1 MGAINPA
8 DSSTP
13 MRATIEYDNGK
24 TLMAQGPQ
32 ALHDHVASRMEKA
45 LGRALPQ
52 MEVRFKDVS
61 ISADIV
67 VKDETDIKVELP
79 TLTNELMKSV
89 RGLGAKKHTVRKQIL
104 RNVSGVFK
112 PGTITLVL
120 GQPGSGK
127 SSLMKLLS
135 GRFPEQKNVTVEGEV
150 TYNGAPAN
158 ELLRRLPQFVS
169 YVTQRDKHYPSLTV
183 KETLE
188 FAHACCGG
196 GFSERDAQHFAGG
209 TPEENKAALDA
220 ARAMFKHYPDIVI
233 QQLGLDNCQNT
244 IVGDA
249 MTRGVSGGE
258 RKRVT
263 TGEMEFGNK
272 YVMMMDEISTGLDSA
287 ATFDIITT
295 QRSIAKKFRK
305 TIVISLLQP
314 SPEVFELFD
323 DVVILNEGHV
333 MYHGPRA
340 EALGYFES
348 LGFKCPP
355 RRDVADFLLDLGT
368 DKQAQYEVSSTP
380 SSSIP
385 RTASQYADLFTRSR
399 IYGRMMEDLHGPVHP
414 SLIEDKTK
422 HIDPIPE
429 FHQNFWDSTIG
440 VVRRQITL
448 TMRDTAFL
456 IGRSVMVILMGLL
469 YSSVFYQ
476 FDETNAQLVMG
487 IIFNAVMFVS
497 LGQQAQIPTFMAARE
512 VFYKQRRANFFRTA
526 SFVFSNS
533 VSQLPLGF
541 AECLVFGS
549 IVYWMCGYVS
559 TVEAFLLFELVMFMT
574 NLAMAAWFFFLSCAS
589 PDLNVANPISMVSIL
604 FFVLFAGFV
613 ITKDQIPDYLIWIYW
628 INPMAWG
635 VRALAVNQYTD
646 DSFDTCV
653 YNDVD
658 YCANYNMTMGE
669 YSLTTFEVPTEKFWL
684 WYGMVFMAAA
694 YVFFMFL
701 SYISLE
707 YHRFESPENVTLDN
721 GNKEE
726 TSDDYG
732 LIRTPRSSQA
742 RGDTMLSVAPD
753 SEKHFIPVTIAFKD
767 LWYSVPDPAN
777 PKDTIDLLKGI
788 SGYALPGT
796 ITALMGSS
804 GAGKTTLMD
813 VIAGRKTGGKITGQ
827 ILLNGHPATDL
838 SIRRSTGYCE
848 QMDIHSESATIREAL
863 TFSAF
868 LRQGADVPDSFKYD
882 SVNECLELL
891 DLHPIAD
898 QIIRGSSVEQMKRLT
913 IGVELAAQPSVLF
926 LDEPTSGLDA
936 RSAKLIM
943 DGVRKVANTGRTVV
957 CTIHQPSTEVF
968 SVFDSLLLLKRG
980 GETVFAGE
988 LGKNASEMIVY
999 FESIDGVAKLE
1010 DNYNPATWMLEVIG
1024 AGVGNSN
1031 GDRTDFVKIFQSS
1044 KHFELLQSNLD
1055 REGVSHPSPLM
1066 PPLEYSDKRAATELT
1081 QARFLIQRF
1090 FRMYWRTASY
1100 NLTRFFLALIL
1111 GLVFGITYVSAEYT
1125 SYAGINSGMGM
1136 LFCTTGFLGFISFSS
1151 VMPMASQDRL
1161 VFYRERAAQ
1170 TYNALWYFVGSTV
1183 VEIPYV
1189 FFSTMLLMAPYFP
1202 MVGFTGGATF
1212 FAYWLHLSMHV
1223 LWQAYFGQLMSYLM
1237 PTVEV
1242 ATIFGVLLQMI
1253 FFLFNGFNPPGASI
1267 PQGYKWLYH
1276 ITPHKYSLAL
1286 VASLVFGDCP
1296 SDGDGSE
1303 IGCQVMTGLPPSL
1316 PEDMTVKDYLGDV
1329 FAMKHSEIY
1338 KNFGFVLG
1346 FIVVYRFLALLAL
1359 RFVNHQKK

>member
-1 MGAINPA
+1 M
-8 DSSTP
+8 SSTQTDVSEHP

-45 LGRALPQ
+45 LGRTLPQ

-79 TLTNELMKSV
+79 TLANELMKSV
-89 RGLGAKKHTVRKQIL
+89 RGMGAKKHTVKKQIL
-104 RNVSGVFK
+104 KNVSGVFK

-135 GRFPEQKNVTVEGEV
+135 GRFPDQKNVTVEGEV

-209 TPEENKAALDA
+209 TPEENLAALDA

-305 TIVISLLQP
+305 TVVISLLQP

-348 LGFKCPP
+348 LGFNCPP

-368 DKQAQYEVSSTP
+368 DKQSQYEVNSIP

-385 RTASQYADLFTRSR
+385 RSASQFADVFTRSA
-399 IYGRMMEDLHGPVHP
+399 IYQHMMEDLHGPVHP
-414 SLIEDKTK
+414 SLIEDKAK

-429 FHQNFWDSTIG
+429 FHQNFWDSTIR
-440 VVRRQITL
+440 VVQRQITL
-448 TMRDTAFL
+448 TTRDTAFL
-456 IGRSVMVILMGLL
+456 VGRSVMVILMGLL

-487 IIFNAVMFVS
+487 IIFNAVLFVS
-497 LGQQAQIPTFMAARE
+497 LGQQAQIPMFMAARE
-512 VFYKQRRANFFRTA
+512 VFYKQRRANFFRTS
-526 SFVFSNS
+526 SFVLSNS
-533 VSQLPLGF
+533 VSQIPLGF
-541 AECLVFGS
+541 AESLVFGS

-559 TVEAFLLFELVMFMT
+559 TIEAFLLFELMLFMT

-589 PDLNVANPISMVSIL
+589 PDLNVANPMSMVSIL

-613 ITKDQIPDYLIWIYW
+613 ITKEQIPDYLIWIYW
-628 INPMAWG
+628 INPMAWS

-646 DSFDTCV
+646 DSFDICV

-658 YCANYNMTMGE
+658 YCASYNMTMGE
-669 YSLTTFEVPTEKFWL
+669 YSLSTFEVPTEKFWL

-721 GNKEE
+721 ENKGNA
-726 TSDDYG
+726 SDDYG
-732 LIRTPRSSQA
+732 LMRTPRSSQ
-742 RGDTMLSVAPD
+742 GGGETLVPVAPD
-753 SEKHFIPVTIAFKD
+753 SEKHFIP
-767 LWYSVPDPAN
+767 
-777 PKDTIDLLKGI
+777 LL
-788 SGYALPGT
+788 S
-796 ITALMGSS
+796 
-804 GAGKTTLMD
+804 
-813 VIAGRKTGGKITGQ
+813 
-827 ILLNGHPATDL
+827 
-838 SIRRSTGYCE
+838 RS
-848 QMDIHSESATIREAL
+848 R
-863 TFSAF
+863 
-868 LRQGADVPDSFKYD
+868 
-882 SVNECLELL
+882 
-891 DLHPIAD
+891 
-898 QIIRGSSVEQMKRLT
+898 
-913 IGVELAAQPSVLF
+913 
-926 LDEPTSGLDA
+926 TSGTAFPTRPTPRKPSTCSRVSADTLYPVPSRHSWGPRVPARPHSWTSSPDA
-936 RSAKLIM
+936 RPEARS
-943 DGVRKVANTGRTVV
+943 
-957 CTIHQPSTEVF
+957 
-968 SVFDSLLLLKRG
+968 
-980 GETVFAGE
+980 
-988 LGKNASEMIVY
+988 
-999 FESIDGVAKLE
+999 
-1010 DNYNPATWMLEVIG
+1010 PAR
-1024 AGVGNSN
+1024 S
-1031 GDRTDFVKIFQSS
+1031 
-1044 KHFELLQSNLD
+1044 
-1055 REGVSHPSPLM
+1055 
-1066 PPLEYSDKRAATELT
+1066 
-1081 QARFLIQRF
+1081 
-1090 FRMYWRTASY
+1090 
-1100 NLTRFFLALIL
+1100 
-1111 GLVFGITYVSAEYT
+1111 
-1125 SYAGINSGMGM
+1125 
-1136 LFCTTGFLGFISFSS
+1136 C
-1151 VMPMASQDRL
+1151 
-1161 VFYRERAAQ
+1161 
-1170 TYNALWYFVGSTV
+1170 
-1183 VEIPYV
+1183 
-1189 FFSTMLLMAPYFP
+1189 
-1202 MVGFTGGATF
+1202 
-1212 FAYWLHLSMHV
+1212 
-1223 LWQAYFGQLMSYLM
+1223 
-1237 PTVEV
+1237 
-1242 ATIFGVLLQMI
+1242 
-1253 FFLFNGFNPPGASI
+1253 
-1267 PQGYKWLYH
+1267 
-1276 ITPHKYSLAL
+1276 
-1286 VASLVFGDCP
+1286 
-1296 SDGDGSE
+1296 
-1303 IGCQVMTGLPPSL
+1303 
-1316 PEDMTVKDYLGDV
+1316 
-1329 FAMKHSEIY
+1329 
-1338 KNFGFVLG
+1338 
-1346 FIVVYRFLALLAL
+1346 
-1359 RFVNHQKK
+1359 